1 MAPDAAAALAGRVAL
16 GKQAVALA
24 LAGED
29 ALAHHLHRAL
39 AGLDFAYPPLH
50 DFALRGRLTFEAVQL
65 HKPFLAG
72 GGDGLQFLL
81 RLRNGLESASSVS
94 RSSARRA

>member
-1 MAPDAAAALAGRVAL
+1 MALDAAAALAGRVAL

-24 LAGED
+24 LPGED

-50 DFALRGRLTFEAVQL
+50 DFALRGRLTFERVQFHEPL
-65 HKPFLAG
+65 LAG
-72 GGDGLQFLL
+72 GGDGL
-81 RLRNGLESASSVS
+81 
-94 RSSARRA
+94 